1 MTEVNVYYVL
11 IFFRFDGNINAMPT
25 MVDFFQNLAWELIE
39 NKLYVKKNAFINL
52 LDNAVLHLYM

>member
-1 MTEVNVYYVL
+1 
-11 IFFRFDGNINAMPT
+11 